1 MVNNMV
7 KHEVMDILI
16 NLIVSVLQWIDVS
29 NYHIAHLKYIIF
41 SQLYLNTI
49 GGKKNTNTE
58 G

>member
-1 MVNNMV
+1 MV